1 MLNLTTAFP
10 NGVRMRVH
18 GIFTYKIN
26 DEGKITNLRGFWSL
40 ADSKIEQPHA

>member
-1 MLNLTTAFP
+1 
-10 NGVRMRVH
+10 MRVH